1 MTRFSVI
8 VPFDP
13 VVHEDLDSRVFT
25 QLPDSDLASGLVLRG
40 GSDGYT
46 LQLVVDAESPGAAK
60 RAGVE
65 AAERFFSVLA
75 TWNHGFQARF
85 AGVRSERIEEP
96 ESASVAQSA
105 PGVFTVSAS
114 DTLFVEAH
122 VEAVVRKA
130 NLEAEGD
137 VLDRYANLPEY
148 ARSSLE
154 LNYLLVLSTRPPNRW
169 LLAAIGLEAL
179 TVGAPGPQQ
188 TLASQLGPDKDRQL
202 QAVLRTALH
211 VSASMTSPTRSASGC
226 SRRRPI
232 VSPTTCTAISS
243 GSASLTSRPTRS
255 TDGGVSVARSPT
267 ATPSTSTK
275 ASSTGSSRSFRP
287 RSGAAS
293 VPSRYLT
300 RPGPDQS
307 SACDSATRVQIASH
321 VGKGELPK
329 YSSGMVVS

>member
-13 VVHEDLDSRVFT
+13 VVHENLDTRVFA

-60 RAGVE
+60 RAGLE

-96 ESASVAQSA
+96 ESGSVAQSA
-105 PGVFTVSAS
+105 PGVFAVSAS

-137 VLDRYANLPEY
+137 VFDRYANLPEY

-179 TVGAPGPQQ
+179 TVGAAGHQQ

-211 VSASMTSPTRSASGC
+211 DLGLDDLADKVGQRVRSTPVNRVADHVRGHLARLGVTDATADQINRWWRIRSALAHGDAVD
-226 SRRRPI
+226 I
-232 VSPTTCTAISS
+232 
-243 GSASLTSRPTRS
+243 
-255 TDGGVSVARSPT
+255 
-267 ATPSTSTK
+267 
-275 ASSTGSSRSFRP
+275 
-287 RSGAAS
+287 
-293 VPSRYLT
+293 
-300 RPGPDQS
+300 DQ
-307 SACDSATRVQIASH
+307 
-321 VGKGELPK
+321 GELNRLITVFQTALRRSVGAEQIPHPAEP
-329 YSSGMVVS
+329 